1 MLTVDGFEMPEGF
14 KELDLNDFGVVMAPV
29 TSKIALID
37 ADTLAWTSAL
47 AAQQEMQV
55 LPDTFYT
62 ELELDAIKTNPTF
75 DEESM
80 TYSLIDID
88 MAMQLAHDKLQR
100 IYELSGCRSCELH
113 FSGGRENF
121 RYMLFSD
128 YKANRTG
135 MKVPDGLY
143 ELKLKLCEKYNG
155 VIHTKWEA
163 DDYVVFAMEQAPEN
177 YVLCAVDKDVIN
189 SVVGTHFN
197 YYESGAFNKDMHY
210 VTTEEGTAKLWP
222 YIQCMTGDTSD
233 GIAGVK
239 GIGPKTA
246 LKFVNEN
253 MTHVE
258 LWEGVLSA
266 YKSKDMDESQALLNM
281 RLVNMHQLVNL
292 GTEVGIKLWE
302 PTNEL

>member
-1 MLTVDGFEMPEGF
+1 MEDFEDF
-14 KELDLNDFGVVMAPV
+14 KELDLNEFGVVMAPI

-62 ELELDAIKTNPTF
+62 DIELDAIKTNPTF

-88 MAMQLAHDKLQR
+88 MAMQLASDKLQR
-100 IYELSGCRSCELH
+100 IYELSGCRRCELH

-210 VTTEEGTAKLWP
+210 ITTEEGTAKLWP
-222 YIQCMTGDTSD
+222 YVQCMTGDTSD

-253 MTHVE
+253 MTHTE

-281 RLVNMHQLVNL
+281 RLVNMHQLVDL
-292 GTEVGIKLWE
+292 GTGVGIKLWE